1 MNSFYI
7 TTPIYYANDVPH
19 IGHAYTTIAADVL
32 ARWRRLKGDKVY
44 FLTGTDEHGA
54 KIDQAA
60 RASGKTPLEYL
71 NPVVDK
77 FRALWTRLGITHD
90 DFIRTTEDR
99 HKQTVQQVF
108 EKLEAQGDIYLGSY
122 EDWYCVPD
130 ETFWSESEVLKPG
143 FSVSTSF
150 KTGEGIPS
158 PPISAKE
165 IEESKKPRCPT
176 CGRPV
181 DKLKEE
187 SYFFRLSSYQDRL
200 LSHYDQNPDFLGP
213 KSRAGEITNFVKSG
227 LRDLSVSRTKVA
239 WGIPVLAHPS
249 HTVYVWF
256 DALLNYISAL
266 GYRPSKSAPLYDTT
280 WPADVHLV
288 GKEIFRF
295 HAVIWPAMLMA
306 LGLPLPKRV
315 FAHGWW
321 TVEGEKMSKSRGNV
335 VDPHAVVETYGVD
348 AFRYFL
354 LREVPFGSD
363 GDFSL
368 KAMLGRY
375 NSELANALGNLLNR
389 VLTLVEKNLD
399 GVLDVG
405 AATHELVGTNAA
417 EWLAGYDDC
426 LNRLAFN
433 EGLEKILALVNQ
445 ANKFAEDQAPWKLVK
460 SDKAK
465 AQSVLVEMARAL
477 KLAALAL
484 HPVMPTVTQ
493 EMWQQLGETVPLAQ
507 AAPALLSSGIISFAP
522 GQKIQKGPP
531 LFPRKESTLCK
542 E

>member
-1 MNSFYI
+1 MKSFYL

-19 IGHAYTTIAADVL
+19 IGHAYTTVAADVL

-60 RASGKTPLEYL
+60 RAAGKTPIEYL

-99 HKQTVQQVF
+99 HKQAVQRVF
-108 EKLEAQGDIYLGSY
+108 EQLEAKGDIYLGSY

-130 ETFWSESEVLKPG
+130 ETFWSESELVDGKC
-143 FSVSTSF
+143 
-150 KTGEGIPS
+150 PS
-158 PPISAKE
+158 
-165 IEESKKPRCPT
+165 

-181 DKLKEE
+181 EKLKEE
-187 SYFFRLSSYQDRL
+187 SFFFRLSAYQDRL
-200 LSHYDQNPDFLGP
+200 LAHYEQNPNFLAP
-213 KSRAGEITNFVKSG
+213 KSRSGEITNFVKSG

-239 WGIPVLAHPS
+239 WGIPVLAHPP

-266 GYRPSKSAPLYDTT
+266 GYNSTDSTPLYQHT

-306 LGLPLPKRV
+306 LGLPLPRRV

-368 KAMLGRY
+368 KALLGRY

-389 VLTLVEKNLD
+389 VLTLVEKNYE
-399 GVLDVG
+399 GVLDSS
-405 AATHELVGTNAA
+405 AATHELVGRNASD
-417 EWLAGYDDC
+417 WLTAFDDS

-433 EGLEKILALVNQ
+433 EGLEKVLALVNQ
-445 ANKFAEDQAPWKLVK
+445 ANKFAEDRAPWKLVK
-460 SDKAK
+460 EDREKAK
-465 AQSVLVEMARAL
+465 SVLVEMARAL

-484 HPVMPTVTQ
+484 HPVMPSMTQ

-507 AAPALLSSGIISFAP
+507 AAPALLSSGTISFAT
-522 GQKIQKGPP
+522 GQKIHKGAP
-531 LFPRKESTLCK
+531 LFPRKETK
-542 E
+542 

>member
-1 MNSFYI
+1 MKTFYI

-32 ARWRRLKGDKVY
+32 ARWRRLKGDRVY

-60 RASGKTPLEYL
+60 RAAGKTPIEYL

-77 FRALWTRLGITHD
+77 YRALWRRLGITQD

-99 HKQTVQQVF
+99 HKEAVQQVF

-130 ETFWSESEVLKPG
+130 ETFWSEAELVDGK
-143 FSVSTSF
+143 
-150 KTGEGIPS
+150 
-158 PPISAKE
+158 
-165 IEESKKPRCPT
+165 CPA

-181 DKLKEE
+181 EKLKEE
-187 SYFFRLSSYQDRL
+187 SFFFRLSAYQDRL
-200 LSHYDQNPDFLGP
+200 LRHYEQTPTFLAP
-213 KSRAGEITNFVKSG
+213 KGRAGEITNFVKSG

-239 WGIPVLAHPS
+239 WGIPVLAHSP

-266 GYRPSKSAPLYDTT
+266 GYRPSKSAPLYEAA

-321 TVEGEKMSKSRGNV
+321 TVEGEKMSKSLGNV

-368 KAMLGRY
+368 KALLGRY

-389 VLTLVEKNLD
+389 VLTLVEKNFD
-399 GVLDVG
+399 GVLDPG
-405 AATHELVGTNAA
+405 AATKELVANNAT
-417 EWLAGYDDC
+417 EWLASYDDS
-426 LNRLAFN
+426 LNRLAFH
-433 EGLEKILALVNQ
+433 EGLEKVLALVNQ
-445 ANKFAEDQAPWKLVK
+445 ANKFAEDRAPWKWVK
-460 SDKAK
+460 EDREKAK
-465 AQSVLVEMARAL
+465 SVLVEMARAL

-484 HPVMPTVTQ
+484 HPVMPTITQ
-493 EMWQQLGETVPLAQ
+493 EMWQQLGEPVPLAQ
-507 AAPALLSSGIISFAP
+507 AAPELLASGIITFAP
-522 GQKIQKGPP
+522 TQKIQKGAP
-531 LFPRKESTLCK
+531 LFPRKEIT
-542 E
+542 

>member
-1 MNSFYI
+1 MKSFYI

-32 ARWRRLKGDKVY
+32 ARWRRLRGDSVY

-60 RASGKTPLEYL
+60 RAAGKTPIDYL
-71 NPVVDK
+71 DPVVEK
-77 FRALWTRLGITHD
+77 FRLLWTRLGITPT

-99 HKQTVQQVF
+99 HKKTVQRVF

-130 ETFWSESEVLKPG
+130 ETFWSESDLVDGKC
-143 FSVSTSF
+143 
-150 KTGEGIPS
+150 PS
-158 PPISAKE
+158 
-165 IEESKKPRCPT
+165 

-181 DKLKEE
+181 EKLKEE
-187 SYFFRLSSYQDRL
+187 SYFFRLSVYQDRL
-200 LSHYDQNPDFLGP
+200 LAHYEKNPDFLSP
-213 KSRAGEITNFVKSG
+213 KSRAGEIINFVKSG
-227 LRDLSVSRTKVA
+227 LRDLSVSRTKVS
-239 WGIPVLAHPS
+239 WGIPVIAHPP

-266 GYRPSKSAPLYDTT
+266 GYDPKTSSSLFTES

-295 HAVIWPAMLMA
+295 HGVIWPAMLLA
-306 LGLPLPKRV
+306 LGLPLPHKV

-335 VDPHAVVETYGVD
+335 VDPHSVVEEYGVD

-368 KAMLGRY
+368 NALRTRY
-375 NSELANALGNLLNR
+375 NAELANALGNLLNR
-389 VLTLVEKNLD
+389 VLTLVENNFE
-399 GVLDVG
+399 GVLDPG
-405 AATHELVGTNAA
+405 AATHALVKENAQ
-417 EWLAGYDDC
+417 EWLASYDES
-426 LNRLAFN
+426 LSRLSFN
-433 EGLEKILALVNQ
+433 DGLEKVLSLVNQ

-460 SDKAK
+460 EDREKAR
-465 AQSVLVEMARAL
+465 SVLVEMARSL

-484 HPVMPTVTQ
+484 HPVLPDITQ
-493 EMWQQLGETVPLAQ
+493 EMWEQLGESLSLAQ
-507 AAPALLSSGIISFAP
+507 AAPGLLSSGEITFAP
-522 GQKIQKGPP
+522 GQKIKKGPP
-531 LFPRKESTLCK
+531 LFPRKEMK
-542 E
+542 

>member
-1 MNSFYI
+1 MKSFYL

-44 FLTGTDEHGA
+44 LLTGTDEHGA

-60 RASGKTPLEYL
+60 RAAGKTPIEYL

-99 HKQTVQQVF
+99 HKQTVQRVF
-108 EKLEAQGDIYLGSY
+108 EKLEGQGDIYLGSY

-143 FSVSTSF
+143 FSVSTTF
-150 KTGEGIPS
+150 MTGEGLS
-158 PPISAKE
+158 FPPKSAKE
-165 IEESKKPRCPT
+165 VEESKKPRCPT

-200 LSHYDQNPDFLGP
+200 LSYYEQNPDFLGP

-239 WGIPVLAHPS
+239 WGIPVLAHPP

-266 GYRPSKSAPLYDTT
+266 GYNSTDSTPLYQHT

-306 LGLPLPKRV
+306 LGLPLPRRV

-368 KAMLGRY
+368 KALLGRY

-389 VLTLVEKNLD
+389 VLTLVEKNFE
-399 GVLDVG
+399 GVLDSS
-405 AATHELVGTNAA
+405 AATHELVGRNASD
-417 EWLAGYDDC
+417 WLTAFDDS

-433 EGLEKILALVNQ
+433 EGLEKVLALVNQ
-445 ANKFAEDQAPWKLVK
+445 ANKFAEDRAPWKLVK
-460 SDKAK
+460 EDREKAK
-465 AQSVLVEMARAL
+465 SVLVEMARAL

-484 HPVMPTVTQ
+484 HPVMPSMTQ
-493 EMWQQLGETVPLAQ
+493 EMWQQLGETVLLAQ
-507 AAPALLSSGIISFAP
+507 AAPALLSSGTISFAP
-522 GQKIQKGPP
+522 GQKIHKGAP
-531 LFPRKESTLCK
+531 LFPRKETK
-542 E
+542 

>member
-1 MNSFYI
+1 MKPFYI

-32 ARWRRLKGDKVY
+32 ARWRRLKGDQVH

-60 RASGKTPLEYL
+60 RAAGKTPMEYL
-71 NPVVDK
+71 GPVVEK
-77 FRALWTRLGITHD
+77 FKALWTRLGITQN

-99 HKQTVQQVF
+99 HKKAVQAVF
-108 EKLEAQGDIYLGSY
+108 EKLKAQGDIYLGAY

-130 ETFWSESEVLKPG
+130 ETFWSEGDLLNG
-143 FSVSTSF
+143 Q
-150 KTGEGIPS
+150 
-158 PPISAKE
+158 
-165 IEESKKPRCPT
+165 CPT
-176 CGRPV
+176 CGRTV
-181 DKLKEE
+181 EKLKEE
-187 SYFFRLSSYQDRL
+187 SYFFRLSAYQDRL
-200 LSHYDQNPDFLGP
+200 LAHYEKNPDFLAP

-227 LRDLSVSRTKVA
+227 LRDLSVSRTKVP
-239 WGIPVLAHPS
+239 WGIPVLSHPP

-266 GYRPSKSAPLYDTT
+266 GYSPSGSAPLFAEA
-280 WPADVHLV
+280 WPAEVHFV

-306 LGLPLPKRV
+306 LGLPLPQRV

-335 VDPHAVVETYGVD
+335 VDPHAVAEVYGVD

-354 LREVPFGSD
+354 LREVPFGGD

-368 KAMLGRY
+368 QALLGRY

-389 VLTLVEKNLD
+389 VLTLVEKNFEGLLD
-399 GVLDVG
+399 GA
-405 AATHELVGTNAA
+405 AATRELVPENAGA
-417 EWLAGYDDC
+417 WLAEFDDS
-426 LNRLAFN
+426 LNRLAFH
-433 EGLEKILALVNQ
+433 EALEKVLTLVNR
-445 ANKFAEDQAPWKLVK
+445 ANKFAEDRAPWKLVK
-460 SDKAK
+460 EDRDRARG
-465 AQSVLVEMARAL
+465 VLVEMARAL

-484 HPVMPTVTQ
+484 HPVMPEITQ
-493 EMWQQLGETVPLAQ
+493 EMWRQLGEPDPLAQ
-507 AAPALLSSGIISFAP
+507 AAPALLASGTLAFAP
-522 GQKIQKGPP
+522 GQKVQKGAP
-531 LFPRKESTLCK
+531 LFPRKETPPR
-542 E
+542 

>member
-1 MNSFYI
+1 
-7 TTPIYYANDVPH
+7 
-19 IGHAYTTIAADVL
+19 
-32 ARWRRLKGDKVY
+32 
-44 FLTGTDEHGA
+44 
-54 KIDQAA
+54 
-60 RASGKTPLEYL
+60 
-71 NPVVDK
+71 
-77 FRALWTRLGITHD
+77 
-90 DFIRTTEDR
+90 
-99 HKQTVQQVF
+99 
-108 EKLEAQGDIYLGSY
+108 
-122 EDWYCVPD
+122 
-130 ETFWSESEVLKPG
+130 
-143 FSVSTSF
+143 
-150 KTGEGIPS
+150 
-158 PPISAKE
+158 
-165 IEESKKPRCPT
+165 
-176 CGRPV
+176 V

-187 SYFFRLSSYQDRL
+187 SYFFRLSAYQDRL
-200 LSHYDQNPDFLGP
+200 LAHYEQNPTFLAP
-213 KSRAGEITNFVKSG
+213 KGRAGEIRNFVKSG

-239 WGIPVLAHPS
+239 WGIPVLAHPP

-266 GYRPSKSAPLYDTT
+266 GYSPSGPAPLYNDA

-389 VLTLVEKNLD
+389 VLTLVEKNFD
-399 GVLDVG
+399 GVLDP
-405 AATHELVGTNAA
+405 ARRQTNWWPATPPNG
-417 EWLAGYDDC
+417 WRSYDDS

-433 EGLEKILALVNQ
+433 EGLEKVLALVNQ
-445 ANKFAEDQAPWKLVK
+445 ANKFAEDRAPWKLVK
-460 SDKAK
+460 EDREKAK
-465 AQSVLVEMARAL
+465 SVLVEMARAL

-484 HPVMPTVTQ
+484 HPVMPTITQ
-493 EMWQQLGETVPLAQ
+493 EMWQQLGESVPLPQ
-507 AAPALLSSGIISFAP
+507 AAPELLASGIITFAP
-522 GQKIQKGPP
+522 GQKIQKGLP
-531 LFPRKESTLCK
+531 LFPRKELL
-542 E
+542 

>member
-1 MNSFYI
+1 MKSFYI

-32 ARWRRLKGDKVY
+32 ARWRRLNGDRVH

-60 RASGKTPLEYL
+60 RAAGKTPIDYL
-71 NPVVDK
+71 NPVVEK
-77 FRALWTRLGITHD
+77 FRLLWTRLNITPD

-99 HKQTVQQVF
+99 HKTTVQQVF
-108 EKLEAQGDIYLGSY
+108 EKLESQGDIYLGSY

-130 ETFWSESEVLKPG
+130 ETFWSESELVDGK
-143 FSVSTSF
+143 
-150 KTGEGIPS
+150 
-158 PPISAKE
+158 
-165 IEESKKPRCPT
+165 CPT

-181 DKLKEE
+181 EKLKEE
-187 SYFFRLSSYQDRL
+187 SYFFRLSAYQDRL
-200 LSHYDQNPDFLGP
+200 LAHYEQNPEFLVP

-227 LRDLSVSRTKVA
+227 LRDLSVSRTKVS
-239 WGIPVLAHPS
+239 WGIPVLAHPP

-266 GYRPSKSAPLYDTT
+266 GYTPKASAPLYTNT

-306 LGLPLPKRV
+306 LGIPLPHTV

-335 VDPHAVVETYGVD
+335 VDPHTVAEVYGVD

-368 KAMLGRY
+368 NALLGRY
-375 NSELANALGNLLNR
+375 NAELANALGNLLNR
-389 VLTLVEKNLD
+389 VLTLVEKNFDGELD
-399 GVLDVG
+399 PG
-405 AATHELVGTNAA
+405 AATHELVKENSL
-417 EWLAGYDDC
+417 EWFASYNESLH
-426 LNRLAFN
+426 RLAFN
-433 EGLEKILALVNQ
+433 DGLEKVLALVNQ
-445 ANKFAEDQAPWKLVK
+445 ANKFAEDRAPWKLVK
-460 SDKAK
+460 EDRDKAR
-465 AQSVLVEMARAL
+465 SVLVEMARSL
-477 KLAALAL
+477 KLVALAL
-484 HPVMPTVTQ
+484 HPVMPTITQ
-493 EMWQQLGETVPLAQ
+493 EMWQQLGESTPLAEI
-507 AAPALLSSGIISFAP
+507 APALLASGTITFSP
-522 GQKIQKGPP
+522 GQKIQKGLP
-531 LFPRKESTLCK
+531 LFPRKETSPQVSDRVTNGKTHALPVPLPRAG
-542 E
+542 EGETV

>member
-1 MNSFYI
+1 MKSFYI

-32 ARWRRLKGDKVY
+32 ARWRRLKSEKVF

-60 RASGKTPLEYL
+60 KTAGKTPLDYL
-71 NPVVDK
+71 HPVVDS
-77 FRALWTRLGITHD
+77 FRALWTRLGITND
-90 DFIRTTEDR
+90 DFIRTTEER
-99 HKQTVQQVF
+99 HKQTVQRVF
-108 EKLEAQGDIYLGSY
+108 EKLEAQGDIYLGTY

-130 ETFWSESEVLKPG
+130 ETFWSESELVDGK
-143 FSVSTSF
+143 
-150 KTGEGIPS
+150 
-158 PPISAKE
+158 
-165 IEESKKPRCPT
+165 CPT
-176 CGRPV
+176 CGRSV

-187 SYFFRLSSYQDRL
+187 SYFFRLSAYQDRL
-200 LSHYDQNPDFLGP
+200 LAHYEQHPTFLAP
-213 KSRAGEITNFVKSG
+213 KGRAGEIRNFVKSG
-227 LRDLSVSRTKVA
+227 LRDLSVSRTKVS
-239 WGIPVLAHPS
+239 WGIPVLAHPP

-266 GYRPSKSAPLYDTT
+266 GYNPTGSAPLYNET

-335 VDPHAVVETYGVD
+335 VDPHAVVEIYGVD

-389 VLTLVEKNLD
+389 VLTLVEKNFDGILD
-399 GVLDVG
+399 PG
-405 AATHELVGTNAA
+405 AATTELVANNAT
-417 EWLAGYDDC
+417 EWLADYDDS

-445 ANKFAEDQAPWKLVK
+445 ANKFAEDRAPWKLVK
-460 SDKAK
+460 EDREKAK
-465 AQSVLVEMARAL
+465 SVLVEMARAL

-484 HPVMPTVTQ
+484 HPFMPTITQ
-493 EMWQQLGETVPLAQ
+493 EMWQQLGESVPLGQ
-507 AAPALLSSGIISFAP
+507 AAPELIASGIITFAP
-522 GQKIQKGPP
+522 GQKIQKGLP
-531 LFPRKESTLCK
+531 LFPRKELL
-542 E
+542 